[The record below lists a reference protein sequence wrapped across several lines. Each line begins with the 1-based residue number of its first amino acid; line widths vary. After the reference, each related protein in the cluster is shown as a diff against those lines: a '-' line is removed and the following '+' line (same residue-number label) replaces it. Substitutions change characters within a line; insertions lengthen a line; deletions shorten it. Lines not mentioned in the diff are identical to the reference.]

1 MELIVPEP
9 SATGRRNQPGAARKL
24 SGGGLFFICEFGAC
38 QAPVAL
44 LLFSLVNYLTVKKMA
59 PVKGPSSILLVVVMM
74 ATMLNHDHALG
85 AMIAPVSIMVSV
97 TTHFDTH
104 TGPVM
109 AAITM
114 HFAPVPVTVVAITA
128 NSDAHVFGAC
138 KGRSDNGDSC

>member
-1 MELIVPEP
+1 
-9 SATGRRNQPGAARKL
+9 
-24 SGGGLFFICEFGAC
+24 
-38 QAPVAL
+38 
-44 LLFSLVNYLTVKKMA
+44 MA
-59 PVKGPSSILLVVVMM
+59 PVKGPSLILLVVVMM
-74 ATMLNHDHALG
+74 ATMLNHDDALG

-97 TTHFDTH
+97 TTHFDTY

-138 KGRSDNGDSC
+138 KGRSGNRDSC